1 MKKYTVTILALL
13 LMFASVDAK
22 FGGGSFS
29 GGGSRSFSSS
39 RPSTS
44 FSSSK
49 PSASPSFSTNK
60 TTSSFGATKSN
71 AVDSKM
77 AQGSATAGRGF
88 TSKADAESA
97 YRSKLVTQ
105 STYTSPTPPAMQP
118 SYVPHTVV
126 NNGHTVNVIYHQMP
140 GGGYGYGYYNPM
152 TNAFVALAATE
163 MVLDAQRQSEVNA
176 MYAQQLRQDANQY
189 QQPPPQDDDSNVWI
203 VVLMV
208 IVVAVAGIA
217 IFAKWA

>member
-1 MKKYTVTILALL
+1 MKNYIILILALL
-13 LMFASVDAK
+13 CFSIEANAK
-22 FGGGSFS
+22 FGGGSF
-29 GGGSRSFSSS
+29 GGGSRSFSS
-39 RPSTS
+39 RPITS

-49 PSASPSFSTNK
+49 PSALPSFSTSK

-88 TSKADAESA
+88 QSKADAESA
-97 YRSKLVTQ
+97 YRSKLATQ
-105 STYTSPTPPAMQP
+105 STYTSPTHPTVQP

-140 GGGYGYGYYNPM
+140 GGGYGYGYYNTM

-176 MYAQQLRQDANQY
+176 MYAQQLRQEANQY
-189 QQPPPQDDDSNVWI
+189 PQPPPQDDESNVWI
-203 VVLMV
+203 IVLMS
-208 IVVAVAGIA
+208 IVVIVAGIA